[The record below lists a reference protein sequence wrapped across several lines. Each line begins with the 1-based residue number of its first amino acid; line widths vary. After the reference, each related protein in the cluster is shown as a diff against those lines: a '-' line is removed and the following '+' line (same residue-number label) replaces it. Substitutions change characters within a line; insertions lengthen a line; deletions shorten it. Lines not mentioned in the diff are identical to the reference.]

1 MLGVPGDK
9 IIGFVTRGRGVS
21 IHRADCVNMQHLS
34 EEDKQR
40 LIDASWEAPA
50 EETLTELSYN
60 AEVRIF
66 ANNSHKTETLLEV
79 IRILN
84 ENNLSINST
93 TVRPGK
99 NDVSTILV
107 AFEVHSTAQ
116 LNAMMNRIRQIEYV
130 VDVERTSG

>member
-1 MLGVPGDK
+1 
-9 IIGFVTRGRGVS
+9 
-21 IHRADCVNMQHLS
+21 MQHLP

-40 LIDASWEAPA
+40 LIEAKWEMTEDEEAAAP
-50 EETLTELSYN
+50 ERTYN

-84 ENNLSINST
+84 ENNLNINST

-99 NDVSTILV
+99 NEISTIV
-107 AFEVHSTAQ
+107 VSFEVHSTAQ
-116 LNAMMNRIRQIEYV
+116 LNAMMNRIRQVEFV
-130 VDVERTSG
+130 VDVERTAG